1 MQAVRRS
8 GAALLG
14 LALVGWISIGCSG
27 GGAAS
32 GGRGGNAGS
41 AGAAG
46 NGGASGA
53 PVTVT
58 PVTIQAATAMRTPR
72 TTTWS
77 VNYWTWTPSFGNDLP
92 GTEALVAA
100 ITPAYLRVGGY
111 NNDAN
116 TPSTFD
122 NAQLD
127 AMVTY
132 ARAIGAEPILQV
144 PHLAADSTGTPATAA
159 NAAAMVQY
167 ANVTKGYG
175 IKYFSIG
182 NEPDLYDSA
191 GLPSDSTMP
200 AIPNYTTD
208 QYCASVTEYVTAMKA
223 VDPTIKIVGPDLA
236 FKYQA
241 GNAGYDWLT
250 PILQTCGGE
259 FDVISI
265 HRYPFEAK
273 LATLPAAQNDAQ
285 VSFRQV
291 MTSVQE
297 ILTAT
302 GQGAKPLA
310 LTEMNIAYDNTG
322 CVLEATPGTV
332 GSALWMADV
341 LGAASEL
348 NLWTS
353 AVWDISD
360 DDDWSLGLIGLP
372 PNHVPRPE
380 YYAYALYASHFGPTL
395 LPAPTGLP
403 AGVSAYASRDL
414 ADDATEVIVV
424 NWNETPVAL
433 KLQVTGLAT
442 APDAPTYLVPAVAMA
457 AVEIKDSGSA
467 TAWLYGDAE
476 RRAAV
481 GPQVIAE
488 GTAPASGVDGGAG
501 SAPAGRTVGTN
512 CPTTTDGGAVCPAFA
527 ATSPIITSNGA
538 NHTTAPLF
546 TFGSGQDAWGSYSY
560 AATGQTAPAAMATSD
575 GNGIQVIGGFVPPVT
590 SNNDYMG
597 VGLYYNS
604 ASCLDATAYAG
615 VQFDFSGTL
624 GGCAIQFGASFSGDA
639 SSQGNPGRGTCTGT
653 SSTCYGSA
661 YDVTTAALAATPTSP
676 TIKVPFNVLA
686 GGMPI
691 SSVDPHTLLTV
702 QWQLSSGAGATDG
715 GACSA
720 SFTVENVKFY

>member
-1 MQAVRRS
+1 MQAVRQN

-14 LALVGWISIGCSG
+14 LALVGAISIGCGG
-27 GGAAS
+27 GGAVNGGS
-32 GGRGGNAGS
+32 GGS

-46 NGGASGA
+46 DGGLAGA

-58 PVTIQAATAMRTPR
+58 PVTIQAATATRTPR

-77 VNYWTWTPSFGNDLP
+77 VNYWTWTPDFGNDLP
-92 GTEALVAA
+92 GTEPLVAA
-100 ITPAYLRVGGY
+100 ITPTYLRVGGY

-116 TPSTFD
+116 TPDTFD
-122 NAQLD
+122 DAQVD

-144 PHLAADSTGTPATAA
+144 PHLAADSSGTPATAA

-182 NEPDLYDSA
+182 NEPDLYDTS
-191 GLPSDSTMP
+191 GLPADSTMP
-200 AIPNYTTD
+200 AIPGYTTD
-208 QYCASVTEYVTAMKA
+208 QYCASVTSYVTAMKA

-236 FKYQA
+236 YKYQA
-241 GNAGYDWLT
+241 GNDWLT
-250 PILQTCGGE
+250 PILNTCGAQ

-265 HRYPFEAK
+265 HRYPFEAAM
-273 LATLPAAQNDAQ
+273 ATLPAVENDART
-285 VSFRQV
+285 SFRQA
-291 MTSVQE
+291 MTSVQG
-297 ILTAT
+297 ILQAT

-310 LTEMNIAYDNTG
+310 LTEMNVAYDNTG
-322 CVLEATPGTV
+322 CVLEASPGTV

-341 LGAASEL
+341 IGAAIEL

-360 DDDWSLGLIGLP
+360 DDGWSLGLIGLP
-372 PNHVPRPE
+372 PNHVPRPA
-380 YYAYALYASHFGPTL
+380 YYAYALYASHFGPTV

-433 KLQVTGLAT
+433 KLQVTGLST
-442 APDAPTYLVPAVAMA
+442 APDAPTYLVPGVAMA
-457 AVEIKDSGSA
+457 ALEIKDSGGA

-481 GPQVIAE
+481 GPQVIAA
-488 GTAPASGVDGGAG
+488 GTAPAPGVDGGAG

-527 ATSPIITSNGA
+527 ATSSVITSNGM
-538 NHTTAPLF
+538 NHTTAPLL
-546 TFGSGQDAWGSYSY
+546 TFGSAEDAWGSYSY
-560 AATGQTAPAAMATSD
+560 AATGQTAPAATATTD
-575 GNGIQVIGGFVPPVT
+575 GNGIQITGGFVPPVT
-590 SNNDYMG
+590 SSNNYMG

-604 ASCLDATAYAG
+604 TSCLDATAYTG
-615 VQFDFSGTL
+615 IQFDFSGTL
-624 GGCAIQFGASFSGDA
+624 GGCAIQLGASFSGDA
-639 SSQGNPGRGTCTGT
+639 SSQGNPGRGTCAGS
-653 SSTCYGSA
+653 SSTCYGSSH
-661 YDVTTAALAATPTSP
+661 DVTSAALAATPSSP
-676 TIKVPFNVLA
+676 TIQVPFDVLS

-702 QWQLSSGAGATDG
+702 QWQLSSPAGASDG

-720 SFTVENVKFY
+720 NFTVENVKFY